1 MYHTYIF
8 MQMYNTNKIK
18 YLKNNVCFCNLQS
31 ELCLFFNDVYV
42 YITIGLSLYYEC
54 FILWAAEFII
64 FNFITYKLK
73 LICR

>member
-1 MYHTYIF
+1 MYVFVIYKASCVSF
-8 MQMYNTNKIK
+8 
-18 YLKNNVCFCNLQS
+18 S
-31 ELCLFFNDVYV
+31 NDVYV

-73 LICR
+73 LQITPVKLKTVGAYHAVININ

>member
-1 MYHTYIF
+1 MYVFVIYKASCVSF
-8 MQMYNTNKIK
+8 
-18 YLKNNVCFCNLQS
+18 S
-31 ELCLFFNDVYV
+31 NDVYV
-42 YITIGLSLYYEC
+42 YIIIGLSLYYEC

>member
-1 MYHTYIF
+1 MYVFVIYKASCVSF
-8 MQMYNTNKIK
+8 
-18 YLKNNVCFCNLQS
+18 S
-31 ELCLFFNDVYV
+31 NDVYE
-42 YITIGLSLYYEC
+42 YTGITIGLSLYYEC